1 MQTKNTIVAL
11 ATGLLLA
18 APAAMAGGGL
28 DVRVGA
34 FLPEAKG
41 NIFADTQ
48 ELFGTK
54 KGDWQGVSGGVDF
67 NLGLGSNVELGFGI
81 DAYSRALDTFYVD
94 FERPSGDDINQTL
107 KLTVVP
113 LSVSLK
119 LVANNRRGAL
129 SPYLMV
135 GADAYFWEYEEDGD
149 FIDFHSPDL
158 EIGSDFFKSSGV
170 APGFHVGAGL
180 RVPVGDDIKITG
192 EARYHFAREV
202 GMDDDFS
209 RNRIDVSGL
218 AVTVGVNVRF

>member
-1 MQTKNTIVAL
+1 MQTKKTIVAL
-11 ATGLLLA
+11 SAGLLLA
-18 APAAMAGGGL
+18 APAALGEGGL

-34 FLPEAKG
+34 FLPDAKG

-54 KGDWQGVSGGVDF
+54 KADWRGVSGGVDF
-67 NLGLGSNVELGFGI
+67 NLGLSSNVELGFGI
-81 DAYSRALDTFYVD
+81 DAYSRTLDTVYVD

-119 LVANNRRGAL
+119 VVANNHRGAV
-129 SPYLMV
+129 SPYLLAGV
-135 GADAYFWEYEEDGD
+135 DAYFWQYEEDGD
-149 FIDFHSPDL
+149 FIDFGSPDL
-158 EIGSDFFKSSGV
+158 EIGSDFFESSGV
-170 APGFHVGAGL
+170 APGFHVGGGV
-180 RVPVGDDIKITG
+180 RVPVGDDIKITA
-192 EARYHFAREV
+192 EARYNFAKEV
-202 GMDDDFS
+202 DMGDDFS